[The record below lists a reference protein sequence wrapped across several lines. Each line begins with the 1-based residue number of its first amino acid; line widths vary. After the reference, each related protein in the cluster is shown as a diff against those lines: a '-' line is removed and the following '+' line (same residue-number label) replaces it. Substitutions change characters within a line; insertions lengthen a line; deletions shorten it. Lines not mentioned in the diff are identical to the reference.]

1 MLESVRVEKANK
13 FRKVLVTIVDC
24 ALFLGRRGLPF
35 RGENDNCSQLKSG
48 EYSVDRG
55 IGNFEA
61 LLKFGLR
68 RGDQVLLDHCS
79 NLSKNATY
87 FSSEVQNEIID
98 CCGEQITEKII
109 KKVKEARF
117 FSILDGEAMD
127 ASKKEQ
133 LSLVLRYVHNN
144 VIFEDF
150 IYFLHLK
157 DGLKGEH
164 LANTIV
170 SCIER
175 LGLNIQNLRGQGYD
189 GAGSVAGIRN
199 GCAARITQI
208 NRKALY
214 THCMSH
220 RLNFVISKACSVKSG

>member
-1 MLESVRVEKANK
+1 
-13 FRKVLVTIVDC
+13 
-24 ALFLGRRGLPF
+24 
-35 RGENDNCSQLKSG
+35 
-48 EYSVDRG
+48 
-55 IGNFEA
+55 
-61 LLKFGLR
+61 
-68 RGDQVLLDHCS
+68 
-79 NLSKNATY
+79 
-87 FSSEVQNEIID
+87 
-98 CCGEQITEKII
+98 
-109 KKVKEARF
+109 
-117 FSILDGEAMD
+117 MD

-150 IYFLHLK
+150 ISFLHLK

-164 LANTIV
+164 LTNTIV

-175 LGLNIQNLRGQGYD
+175 LGLNIQNLKGQGYD

-220 RLNFVISKACSVKSG
+220 RLNFVISKACSVKSV